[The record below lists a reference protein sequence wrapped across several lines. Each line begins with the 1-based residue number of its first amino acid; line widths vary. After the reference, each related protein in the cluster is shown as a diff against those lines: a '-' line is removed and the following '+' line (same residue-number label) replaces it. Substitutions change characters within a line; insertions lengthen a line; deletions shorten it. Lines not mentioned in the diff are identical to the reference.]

1 MRQMNDRHSFTL
13 GALFFTA
20 TSIALSLGHLT
31 SVWGVPSVG
40 PTITITNDGNL
51 HVPATGNQCD
61 AALVAA
67 PAATASIY
75 SDEQTVNRNCAGVV
89 EIMAAHKNVSFEPL
103 DEIINFKTSVELD
116 PKAKAVGRGAAI
128 IGVASTYNP
137 YRPGRHEGGKQT
149 ASGEPYDPIEW
160 TAAIQTDLREKFGG
174 VSYGKQYRPAYALV
188 EGADKKAIIKINDV
202 GPLKRGRVIDFNE
215 QTMRYF
221 DPTLK
226 LGLIRGV
233 MITPLVGDDWPTGP
247 IE

>member
-1 MRQMNDRHSFTL
+1 MPRHK
-13 GALFFTA
+13 A
-20 TSIALSLGHLT
+20 I
-31 SVWGVPSVG
+31 
-40 PTITITNDGNL
+40 
-51 HVPATGNQCD
+51 
-61 AALVAA
+61 
-67 PAATASIY
+67 
-75 SDEQTVNRNCAGVV
+75 
-89 EIMAAHKNVSFEPL
+89 SFEPL
-103 DEIINFKTSVELD
+103 DEIINFKTNSGLD
-116 PKAKAVGRGAAI
+116 RKAKAVRAGATI

-137 YRPGRHEGGKQT
+137 YRPGRMEGGKQT
-149 ASGEPYDPIEW
+149 ASGERYDPIEW

-202 GPLKRGRVIDFNE
+202 GPLKRGRVIDLNE

-233 MITPLVGDDWPTGP
+233 MVTPLAGDDWPTGP